1 MIIGLNK
8 RVEVRSISRGSLRR
22 ERDVVVGEWGY
33 LGFGLAGP
41 QE

>member
-8 RVEVRSISRGSLRR
+8 RVEVRSISRGSLR